1 MWFTLSAPS
10 LRDAHHDLLRS
21 RAGSF
26 FAMLLY
32 LVRLMVAEKSSVL
45 RFCGTPSKMA
55 FIAVGEAHV
64 EHLVSLVEHH
74 VLNLVE
80 LCHATVHEVDESS
93 RCGHDDLCAVLQRMD
108 LVNDAGASINSHHV
122 DALDILGKI
131 FQVVSDL

>member
-1 MWFTLSAPS
+1 MQVALCNA
-10 LRDAHHDLLRS
+10 LDLAAHGGREEQ
-21 RAGSF
+21 R
-26 FAMLLY
+26 
-32 LVRLMVAEKSSVL
+32 VAVL
-45 RFCGTPSKMA
+45 WHALEDGVYR
-55 FIAVGEAHV
+55 VGKAHV